1 MLRGVCSR
9 SSWTE
14 GVAWSDSMTTET
26 TRVRRFSRFPKS
38 LAIMAL
44 SVAGL
49 VTSAGAFAQEET
61 GKTFLERAKEY
72 RDKIVAGMESTAKA
86 SGEEYRKLKAEAA
99 TATGPAREKMADKM
113 ETLGKKWAAAREKLA
128 DGLDAHVHSV
138 GDEMKKLQEKAA
150 AAKGPAREK
159 LDAEMEKL
167 RGEWNVT
174 REKISAA
181 HASNMKAAG
190 EEFAHLKEQSGTA

>member
-86 SGEEYRKLKAEAA
+86 SGDASGKVKTDAA
-99 TATGPAREKMADKM
+99 TTNWPLRTKMADKR
-113 ETLGKKWAAAREKLA
+113 ENLG
-128 DGLDAHVHSV
+128 
-138 GDEMKKLQEKAA
+138 
-150 AAKGPAREK
+150 
-159 LDAEMEKL
+159 
-167 RGEWNVT
+167 T
-174 REKISAA
+174 
-181 HASNMKAAG
+181 
-190 EEFAHLKEQSGTA
+190 